1 MSGYVLPPGG
11 GRSFGPGISVKVE
24 HGVSPS
30 FACLRKCR
38 PAAMAGS
45 GTASAPGV
53 RRGGLRPRRHGRV
66 HAGRSGARLATGS
79 QRSGAVCVPACG
91 GRSLSPAV
99 GHVGGGPTRPVIT
112 AGAETL
118 VVARMAGKSPWAL
131 RVAIHRGLH
140 QLAASADWGWNA
152 TNGPGV
158 FTVRCLGFPFPAG

>member
-30 FACLRKCR
+30 FAVFESVVPPLWPGPGPHLHREYDE
-38 PAAMAGS
+38 AVHVLD
-45 GTASAPGV
+45 GTVAFT
-53 RRGGLRPRRHGRV
+53 LD
-66 HAGRSGARLATGS
+66 
-79 QRSGAVCVPACG
+79 
-91 GRSLSPAV
+91 
-99 GHVGGGPTRPVIT
+99 
-112 AGAETL
+112 GAETL

-140 QLAASADWGWNA
+140 QLAASADWGCNA

-158 FTVRCLGFPFPAG
+158 FTVRCLGFPFPAGPAASWTSRCWTCS